1 MIVSKLDVAD
11 HDAGDKQQRL
21 TDESTMTPA
30 LYRSSR
36 GAIWGVCRGIAEHA
50 GLDVGLV
57 RSAVVLGLFFV
68 TAPVLLGYLVLAL
81 ALPVRTPDASV
92 TDLQWASDSV
102 TLDYRASLVPHV
114 IPWLWWLAMWG
125 AVVAALI
132 SAGIGVVALDVVFA
146 EPRYPVTQWPAL
158 VAVGLMMLSALAPF
172 GLLTGLVHRTFALT
186 CTHDAVWLTRGNLR
200 EPQRLLFTEVESIR
214 IENKLWF
221 FMRDGSIVQMPLPAE
236 SEAFTAW
243 LDEARQSTK
252 RALTHEADLHEA
264 GAARSDLEQML
275 QRAGPLHEV

>member
-1 MIVSKLDVAD
+1 
-11 HDAGDKQQRL
+11 
-21 TDESTMTPA
+21 MTPA

-81 ALPVRTPDASV
+81 ALPVRTPAASV

-252 RALTHEADLHEA
+252 RALTHEADLHEV